1 MDSETGFRSSKR
13 AIKKEVKLYY
23 KIFQKN
29 ILALFVHFFYLVML
43 NLNTGNVEN
52 SIFFIGIT
60 KPSEVSPPS
69 GAYQALRYVSYK
81 SIESGEPF
89 NSRT

>member
-1 MDSETGFRSSKR
+1 
-13 AIKKEVKLYY
+13 
-23 KIFQKN
+23 
-29 ILALFVHFFYLVML
+29 ML

-52 SIFFIGIT
+52 SNLLIVIT

-81 SIESGEPF
+81 SIESSEPF
-89 NSRT
+89 NSGTLFHIKYGCLVSFGFVSVIETIY

>member
-1 MDSETGFRSSKR
+1 
-13 AIKKEVKLYY
+13 
-23 KIFQKN
+23 
-29 ILALFVHFFYLVML
+29 ML

-52 SIFFIGIT
+52 SNFFIEIT

-69 GAYQALRYVSYK
+69 AAYQALSYVSYK

>member
-1 MDSETGFRSSKR
+1 MKFSK
-13 AIKKEVKLYY
+13 KY
-23 KIFQKN
+23 
-29 ILALFVHFFYLVML
+29 ILALFVYLFCLVML

-52 SIFFIGIT
+52 SSLFIGIT

-69 GAYQALRYVSYK
+69 RAYQALRYVSNK